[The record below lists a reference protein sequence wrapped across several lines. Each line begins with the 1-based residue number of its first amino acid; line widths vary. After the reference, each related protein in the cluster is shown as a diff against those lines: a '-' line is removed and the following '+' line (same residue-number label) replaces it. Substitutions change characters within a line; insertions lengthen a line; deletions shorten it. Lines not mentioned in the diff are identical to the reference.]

1 MARYKLTL
9 AYDGS
14 GFVGSQR
21 QAATKTDGSSISR
34 LRTVQGELEKA
45 LQKLGWTGRA
55 VIMSGRTD
63 TGVHATGQ
71 VASVDLDWSHA
82 DDQLVRALNSTLPA
96 DIAVR
101 SAEVVDGK
109 FHPRFDATARLY
121 RYRLFCQSLRDPM
134 RERFDW
140 RVWPAINAD
149 ALAKVAKLFWGT
161 HDFSAFG
168 SPTTPK
174 GTTVRTVMKAEWK
187 QAGQDGW
194 QFEVQADAFLYR
206 MVRRL
211 VFVQVAVAQGRTS
224 VEAVAGSLA
233 KQPPAG
239 ARSGCRHGATAT
251 LPSGLAPAHGL
262 TLVEVTYEN

>member
-21 QAATKTDGSSISR
+21 QASMKT
-34 LRTVQGELEKA
+34 RTVQGELERA
-45 LQKLGWTGRA
+45 LQKLGWSGRS

-71 VASVDLDWSHA
+71 VASVDLDWSHT
-82 DDQLVRALNSTLPA
+82 DDKLLRALNSLLPA
-96 DIAVR
+96 DVAVR
-101 SAEVVDGK
+101 SVEVVDAK
-109 FHPRFDATARLY
+109 FHPRFDAIARLY
-121 RYRLFCQSLRDPM
+121 RYRLFCQPLRDPM

-140 RVWPAINAD
+140 RAWPAINTNLLAD
-149 ALAKVAKLFWGT
+149 AAKLFLGT

-174 GTTVRTVMKAEWK
+174 GTTVRTVMKAEW
-187 QAGQDGW
+187 QQVSDDEW
-194 QFEVQADAFLYR
+194 HFEVQADAFLYR

-211 VFVQVAVAQGRTS
+211 VFIQVAVAQGITS
-224 VEAVAGSLA
+224 VEAVANSLA
-233 KQPPAG
+233 KHFPAG
-239 ARSGCRHGATAT
+239 TRSG

-262 TLVEVTYEN
+262 TLVEVKYKE